1 MIATSATSQN
11 WKKEKKS
18 WATTNPPQLGHKE
31 RKKLSKGEKKRAPPK
46 KKRIFGDLW
55 TTNIIIW
62 PKICHTQKI
71 RKFLFF

>member
-31 RKKLSKGEKKRAPPK
+31 RKKLSKGKKKRAPPK
-46 KKRIFGDLW
+46 KKREFLVICGPPSSYG
-55 TTNIIIW
+55 
-62 PKICHTQKI
+62 PKFATQI